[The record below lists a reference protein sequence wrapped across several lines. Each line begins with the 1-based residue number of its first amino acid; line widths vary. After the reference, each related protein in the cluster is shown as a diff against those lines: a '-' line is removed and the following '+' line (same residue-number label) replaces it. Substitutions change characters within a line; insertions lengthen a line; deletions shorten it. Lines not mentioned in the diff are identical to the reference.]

1 LEIANNRMMPYLNEK
16 QRRLFV
22 AIEAKVIG
30 HDGITQVST
39 LSGISRV
46 TLTKGTKEINQFQP
60 NKNT

>member
-1 LEIANNRMMPYLNEK
+1 MMPYLNEK